1 MAHHRRSAPLRA
13 IDQRCLEKCR
23 ARPVTPQQ
31 VRRPSLL
38 DSLSALLTPR
48 RIRAH
53 AVILALSL
61 WGICAVD
68 YATPGLF
75 DRGGNIKFQD
85 FLQFPI
91 SAQLIAQGR
100 ARDLYND
107 QVLAD
112 GIQKIAGSTSVEL
125 KYFYGP

>member
-23 ARPVTPQQ
+23 ARPVTPQHTT
-31 VRRPSLL
+31 RPSLL

-85 FLQFPI
+85 FLSFYI
-91 SAQLIAQGR
+91 SGNLIAQGR
-100 ARDLYND
+100 TSALYD
-107 QVLAD
+107 ESVRHAEMM
-112 GIQKIAGSTSVEL
+112 KIAE
-125 KYFYGP
+125 P